1 MQMKKKIAWILILTL
16 ILGMVPAAF
25 AAKASIQLGGK
36 VGFMYVGGEVTLKP
50 KLRGV
55 TASQLKWS
63 SSDTASVVV
72 DGGRISAKA
81 VGRSVI
87 TVSGGG
93 ASSKCGVVVLPREVK
108 LAVGEKYSLPYG
120 TVEKYKISNSSIAS
134 VSSKSVITAKKA
146 GETTLRVSYGRQ
158 KLNIVISVSGK
169 ENVQQSKAAYLDC
182 AGSTDQIVLVEYQG
196 GSKALLT
203 IHEKK
208 SGVWKQLYSCTAY
221 VGSNGIGKTREGD
234 KKTPTGTF
242 NLTQPFGIKAD
253 PGANSAYT
261 KVTKYH
267 YWCGTSGSE
276 YYNQMIDTRKISR
289 ARTSSDEYLINYKGY
304 YNYCMFIDYN
314 KNGDAGKGSCI
325 FLHCTGS
332 KKSTAG
338 CIAVPENVMKNII
351 RWAEPGAKIVI
362 K

>member
-1 MQMKKKIAWILILTL
+1 MKKTLIWILIITMLA
-16 ILGMVPAAF
+16 GAVPAAL
-25 AAKASIQLGGK
+25 AAKASIKLGGR

-50 KLRGV
+50 GLKGV
-55 TASQLKWS
+55 SASQLKWS
-63 SSDTASVVV
+63 SSDASVSVEN
-72 DGGRISAKA
+72 GRITAKS

-93 ASSKCGVVVLPREVK
+93 ASAKCGVVVLPKCIV
-108 LAVGEKYSLPYG
+108 LTAGEKYSLPYG
-120 TVEKYKISNSSIAS
+120 TVEKYKMANSSVAA
-134 VSSKSVITAKKA
+134 VSSKGVITAKKA
-146 GETTLRVSYGRQ
+146 GETTLRVSYGSQ
-158 KLNIVISVSGK
+158 KLNIGITVNAK
-169 ENVQQSKAAYLDC
+169 ESVQQSKAAYLDC
-182 AGSTDQIVLVEYQG
+182 ANSTDQIVLVEYQG

-234 KKTPTGTF
+234 KKTPTGTY
-242 NLTQPFGIKAD
+242 NLTRPFGIKAD

-276 YYNQMIDTRKISR
+276 YYNQLVDTRKVNR

-314 KNGDAGKGSCI
+314 KDGDAGKGSCI

-338 CIAVPENVMKNII
+338 CIAVSESVMKNII